1 MFGVII
7 TETEEIILRSNGAV
21 SILAW
26 LEENKRENSFGF
38 FIIPELNMI
47 TPIWGD

>member
-7 TETEEIILRSNGAV
+7 TETEKIILSSNSAI

-26 LEENKRENSFGF
+26 LDVNKIENSFGF
-38 FIIPELNMI
+38 FVIPEINMI
-47 TPIWGD
+47 TLMWGD